1 MKSFLQFLHSTLVS
15 LNEGAVSHAR
25 TYIAARKAHNL
36 LSAGEPYTT
45 TPFPMKVPAADFS
58 TTKGVW
64 AQVADIDK
72 NTGGVY
78 VHKTTPSVKHEEP
91 DIISKGIGT
100 VLISPTSMSP
110 DIVAHELRHGQQY
123 AGMEASERFRE
134 ARKDPKFQEDL
145 AAYYI
150 NPTPENKQAVASGI
164 IDRPSS
170 NISPFYFKK
179 RSKHLTRFMSD
190 IGGHGSSLIGS
201 EVMRKL
207 SPTAAASYL
216 PDYSM
221 DTVELDARQQQ
232 DIHNTINPI
241 EHAIKTN
248 NLGTLIHHHLS
259 PETQKTIADHLR
271 LFAKSGN
278 RQHLHDAVQTVKNGL
293 VETTFTN
300 HTANTYHTQSKKIL
314 DELRSAFLNGAER
327 SVFEHIQRHPG
338 SKPAFSHSDKSG
350 VLNFGQYRDTA
361 LRAID
366 RFQNHLNQDLINR
379 SNSSR
384 AAAHLVLTHGLGIED
399 HIAQYFQTTQNPS
412 MRLPEHT
419 APAVAAYR
427 QETAKARDPDFKNF
441 PGS

>member
-1 MKSFLQFLHSTLVS
+1 MKRFLQFLHSTSVS

-25 TYIAARKAHNL
+25 TYIAARKAHEL

-45 TPFPMKVPAADFS
+45 TPFPMRVPAADFS

-64 AQVADIDK
+64 AQVTDTGK
-72 NTGGVY
+72 YLGGVY
-78 VHKTTPSVKHEEP
+78 FHKATPFVKHEEP
-91 DIISKGIGT
+91 DIINKGIGT
-100 VLISPTSMSP
+100 AFIPPTGMKP
-110 DIVAHELRHGQQY
+110 DVVAHELRHGQQF

-150 NPTPENKQAVASGI
+150 NPTPANKQAVASGI
-164 IDRPSS
+164 IDRPLSTV
-170 NISPFYFKK
+170 PKG

-190 IGGHGSSLIGS
+190 IGGHGSFSIGS

-207 SPTAAASYL
+207 SPTAAASKFN

-232 DIHNTINPI
+232 DIHDTIRPM
-241 EHAIKTN
+241 ELAIKTN
-248 NLGTLIHHHLS
+248 NLGTLIHHRLS
-259 PETQKTIADHLR
+259 PETQKTIADHLG

-293 VETTFTN
+293 VQTTSTTSYFAS
-300 HTANTYHTQSKKIL
+300 HYHTQSKKIL

-327 SVFEHIQRHPG
+327 SAFEHIQQIPD
-338 SKPAFSHSDKSG
+338 SKPVFSHSDKSG

-379 SNSSR
+379 SNNSR

-399 HIAQYFQTTQNPS
+399 HIAQHFQTTQNPS